1 MEHLREIDL
10 IPFRG
15 LVICLSLRIVLT
27 FGALEG
33 VFQICSRHL
42 KMVYFCLFLE
52 SNAFI
57 STAT

>member
-33 VFQICSRHL
+33 VFQICSFWNPTLSLVQQH
-42 KMVYFCLFLE
+42 E
-52 SNAFI
+52 
-57 STAT
+57 T